1 MLGISPNPSREAG
14 QLTIM
19 GSLILIGCG
28 AGLTAA
34 LLFSVIT
41 TGSPLAILLYIIA
54 PLPVMIASLGWD
66 HRTGLIASLVG
77 ALAVAIFFNVYT
89 SIAFFIGIALP
100 GWLFSYLA
108 LLSRETEAG
117 VEWYPPGRILTAMAV
132 YAAGLTIVGTFLI
145 GGDFATYVKGF
156 ERIIDVYAKADPQLI
171 NSLGGDGS
179 RAELALFLAQLAPP
193 LSAALSVGFS
203 AGLLW
208 VAAKI
213 VQRSGR
219 LERPFPVLRDTEM
232 PLRVALVFVA
242 AVGLALVLSEF
253 LVLFSRVTAASFGFA
268 YALQGL
274 AVIHALTLGL
284 GARIGILSGVYFTLV
299 VIPGWPL
306 LILGAIG
313 LADSFFGWR
322 ARKAAPPPHDS
333 TPTLMS

>member
-14 QLTIM
+14 QLTNM
-19 GSLILIGCG
+19 GSLILTGCG
-28 AGLTAA
+28 AGFTAA

-41 TGSPLAILLYIIA
+41 TGSPLAILLYIVA
-54 PLPVMIASLGWD
+54 PLPVMIAALGWD
-66 HRTGLIASLVG
+66 HRTGLIAALAG
-77 ALAVAIFFNVYT
+77 TLAVAIFFNLYT
-89 SIAFFIGIALP
+89 SLAFFIGIALP

-117 VEWYPPGRILTAMAV
+117 IEWYPPGRLLAAMAF
-132 YAAGLTIVGTFLI
+132 YSAGLTILGTFLI

-156 ERIIDVYAKADPQLI
+156 ERIIDVYAKVDPQLI
-171 NSLGGDGS
+171 TNLGGEGS

-208 VAAKI
+208 LAAKI

-219 LERPFPVLRDTEM
+219 LTRPFPLLKQTEM
-232 PLRVALVFVA
+232 PIRIALIFVA

-253 LVLFSRVTAASFGFA
+253 FGLFSRITAASFGFA

-284 GARIGILSGVYFTLV
+284 APRIGILSGVYFTLLI
-299 VIPGWPL
+299 IPGWPL

-322 ARKAAPPPHDS
+322 ARKALPAPPDQSSP
-333 TPTLMS
+333 PIA